1 MLFGNSRGVDDF
13 ILLGSGDGRSFFLNR
28 FLAFL
33 HIPELFETEAEGED
47 TESTTDDTTNHT
59 YLLLVRVLLE
69 LDVHATELH
78 AVHNLLR
85 LTDDDEFANS
95 IEALHEKGDAEASE
109 DEVELL
115 TVVHSY
121 LPATILKSL
130 R

>member
-13 ILLGSGDGRSFFLNR
+13 ILGRGDGRSFFLNR
-28 FLAFL
+28 FILL
-33 HIPELFETEAEGED
+33 HIPELLETETEGED
-47 TESTTDDTTNHT
+47 TEGATDDTTNHT
-59 YLLLVRVLLE
+59 YLLLVILLLE
-69 LDVHATELH
+69 PDVHVTELH
-78 AVHNLLR
+78 VVHDLLR
-85 LTDDDEFANS
+85 LTDDDKVANS
-95 IEALHEKGDAEASE
+95 IEALHEEGDADASE